1 MAQPKESKVGRPAYV
16 ITPSHIGE
24 IEQFAGK
31 GYTLHNIA
39 VMLDISDSTL
49 DRWLKEPQVKR
60 AYERGRLVA
69 MGQVSGTL
77 FDLACA
83 GDVVAAIFYLKSQFG
98 WTDKPQAEVET
109 GSQVVFYIPD
119 NGRGMA

>member
-1 MAQPKESKVGRPAYV
+1 MAGRPPYQ
-16 ITPSHIGE
+16 ITDHDISQVE
-24 IEQFAGK
+24 EMAGK
-31 GYTLHNIA
+31 GMTLHQIA
-39 VMLDISDSTL
+39 IMLDISDSTL
-49 DRWLKEPQVKR
+49 DRWLKEPRIKR

-77 FDLACA
+77 FNLAIK

-98 WTDKPQAEVET
+98 WQDRPKEEVQT

-119 NGRGMA
+119 NGRAAT